1 MSNRN
6 FRKRWSL
13 VSKRKIF
20 SKFRT
25 SSKKCGTSRMRN
37 AFRISETN
45 QGWQFWRVKS
55 FSIRSVRKIFGFR
68 LPNGK
73 LQELRWLKN

>member
-6 FRKRWSL
+6 FRKSRSL
-13 VSKRKIF
+13 VSKRKIL

-25 SSKKCGTSRMRN
+25 NSKKFGTSRMRN

-73 LQELRWLKN
+73 LQELR

>member
-6 FRKRWSL
+6 FRKSRSL
-13 VSKRKIF
+13 VRKRKIL

-25 SSKKCGTSRMRN
+25 NSKKFGTSRMRN

-68 LPNGK
+68 LPNEK
-73 LQELRWLKN
+73 LQELR